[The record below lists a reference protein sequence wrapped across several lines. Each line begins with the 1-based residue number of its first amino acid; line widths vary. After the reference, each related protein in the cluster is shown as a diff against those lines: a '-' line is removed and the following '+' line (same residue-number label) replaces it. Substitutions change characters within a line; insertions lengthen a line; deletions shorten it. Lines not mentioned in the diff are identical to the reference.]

1 MPAGH
6 NEARSNSLKALKI
19 GRGGGAVGGG
29 VEGGED
35 RARRREI
42 SERKRDFGRSKGSF
56 CGDAINGSFF

>member
-6 NEARSNSLKALKI
+6 NEACSNSLKALKI
-19 GRGGGAVGGG
+19 GRGGGRWEAG

-42 SERKRDFGRSKGSF
+42 SEKKRDFGRRNGSF
-56 CGDAINGSFF
+56 CGDVTGCFF